1 MVSWGTSVLGIIS
14 LLFALISIRL
24 LLFAWRRLFAVHAR
38 PDSGLVLRG
47 FRFFF
52 GGVIPLTAS
61 VLLMLGLVALRELRT
76 VHGEEVSAV
85 IEVVVQHD
93 TVAAADDSA
102 KASSQ
107 SETAVTE
114 TGAPET
120 GTTESSSTDEPAEA
134 PLPSPAPTTEAEPA
148 SLPAGSPDETSNAPE
163 NTSQPIPAEGSNPAT
178 TNKDEAAS
186 ASPPASLSG
195 METPEQRKQKLSEV
209 AQQIAPWIRSLLDKE
224 TQAASTGTDP
234 AQAGESSDKK
244 IMVFQLPGSI
254 EQTYAIIRLTP
265 AMDAAV
271 SPMKPLI
278 AAGRLD
284 TVAELLE
291 NLLKKSI
298 DENSVAHVT
307 ADASEMPTAT
317 VDVVA
322 GTVAGTESVAAQAFP
337 SWHPTPDGGRIIAKT
352 TPVLPGEDSSQP
364 LAEALNKAM
373 SEHMA
378 AFADQ
383 LEPALRAEARQAK
396 FELDA
401 ATVKS
406 CIVDTFERDE
416 QIMTEREGSKPFR
429 IIYALVEFP
438 EAVDK
443 IALAKIRE
451 SVQRDRVFVLA
462 IVITLTWLAVC
473 SLGLGIRLW
482 IKGTWVRRTLALPV
496 IVMISFPLLLTAAS
510 LGIHVGQQG
519 DTSELPWKKDAKPMQ
534 IQLKATT

>member
-1 MVSWGTSVLGIIS
+1 MIS
-14 LLFALISIRL
+14 LLCALLSIRL
-24 LLFAWRRLFAVHAR
+24 LFFAWRRLFARHAR
-38 PDSGLVLRG
+38 PDAGLVLRG
-47 FRFFF
+47 FRFIF
-52 GGVIPLTAS
+52 GGVIPLTAA
-61 VLLMLGLVALRELRT
+61 VLLMLGVVAVRELRT
-76 VHGEEVSAV
+76 VSGEEVAAV
-85 IEVVVQHD
+85 VEVAVQPGGTD
-93 TVAAADDSA
+93 TPEDSA
-102 KASSQ
+102 KTSSPT
-107 SETAVTE
+107 ETAAAEV
-114 TGAPET
+114 A
-120 GTTESSSTDEPAEA
+120 TTESSATDEPAAA
-134 PLPSPAPTTEAEPA
+134 PGPSTAPTAEADPA
-148 SLPAGSPDETSNAPE
+148 SLPATSSDESLKTPE

-186 ASPPASLSG
+186 ASSPATSSV

-209 AQQIAPWIRSLLDKE
+209 AQQIAPWIRSLLDNE
-224 TQAASTGTDP
+224 AQAASTGTDP

-291 NLLKKSI
+291 NVLKKSI
-298 DENSVAHVT
+298 DESATPGAT
-307 ADASEMPTAT
+307 AIASDIPTAT
-317 VDVVA
+317 VDISASTGV
-322 GTVAGTESVAAQAFP
+322 GTESVAAQAFP

-352 TPVLPGEDSSQP
+352 TPVLRGEDSSKP

-416 QIMTEREGSKPFR
+416 QIVTEREGSKPFR

-451 SVQRDRVFVLA
+451 SVQRDRVYVLA
-462 IVITLTWLAVC
+462 IVISLAWLAVC
-473 SLGLGIRLW
+473 SLGFGIRLW
-482 IKGTWVRRTLALPV
+482 IKGTWIRRTLALPV
-496 IVMISFPLLLTAAS
+496 ILVIAFPLLLTAAS
-510 LGIHVGQQG
+510 LGVHVGQQG